1 MDFFHKKS
9 FGWVA
14 VDDSFVIKWRKF
26 TQTNCCVIH
35 MVLCCSGSL
44 ISIFFFCRR
53 KEVFAEKSHL
63 TLKNHI
69 FPKISQNS
77 KKLSP
82 WLAWSSRFPLYW
94 IHKSSSSYRYM
105 GANLYHTGCNNICVR
120 HYSWKKTPM
129 LAVFLI
135 LFSKKDRAG
144 KWPGISSLLH
154 QLFSKIIELVGE
166 STLRHLFLVKPSTCS
181 KHLKK
186 PGTGGC
192 NKIKELP
199 STQHS
204 KIPCSSRCYYPPLDN
219 LTSSLRWGQVIQE
232 YGCGLSWLPHCTLVY
247 LLNQIN

>member
-35 MVLCCSGSL
+35 MVLCCSGSF

-82 WLAWSSRFPLYW
+82 WLVWSSRFPLYW

-144 KWPGISSLLH
+144 
-154 QLFSKIIELVGE
+154 
-166 STLRHLFLVKPSTCS
+166 
-181 KHLKK
+181 
-186 PGTGGC
+186 
-192 NKIKELP
+192 N
-199 STQHS
+199 
-204 KIPCSSRCYYPPLDN
+204 D
-219 LTSSLRWGQVIQE
+219 
-232 YGCGLSWLPHCTLVY
+232 LVY
-247 LLNQIN
+247 QASYTSYSQKSKNW